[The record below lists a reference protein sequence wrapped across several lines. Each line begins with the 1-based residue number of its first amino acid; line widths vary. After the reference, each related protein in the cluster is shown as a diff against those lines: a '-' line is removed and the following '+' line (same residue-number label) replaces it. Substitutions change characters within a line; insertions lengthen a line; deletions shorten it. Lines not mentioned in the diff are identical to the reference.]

1 VLSIGELIFK
11 SINTSLT
18 KKRKKVLLR
27 QNEDP
32 ARDHKVITQSSAY
45 TYRTTVKAT
54 DPDISK

>member
-1 VLSIGELIFK
+1 LSIGELIFK

-32 ARDHKVITQSSAY
+32 ARDHQVITQKFSLY
-45 TYRTTVKAT
+45 
-54 DPDISK
+54 I